1 MNVTLDESYARC
13 RELNKRYGTT
23 YYWSTYALPRVK
35 RHHVWA
41 LYAFCRHA
49 DDIVDDL
56 GPVDVDVREKA
67 LADFGDRFFADL
79 DAGHSDDPVLK
90 AVVHTVRAFDIDPDC
105 FRRFLRSMAMDLTVT
120 AYATW
125 DDLLGYMDG
134 SAAVIGEMML
144 PILEPLTPDA
154 LEPARDLGNAFQLTN
169 FLRDVAED
177 LDRGRVY
184 LPQEDLDRF
193 GADPARRTADPAW
206 RGVMAFEIDRARALY
221 RSADL
226 GVSMLP
232 PTSAR
237 CIRRGAHAVLR
248 DPRSHRG
255 LRLRR
260 LHPPGDRAH
269 VAQGDPRRP
278 DDAASR
284 VTTAAITVVVVGWL
298 AGAVLLWRVRT
309 PRATTVSGLAA
320 SVSVVIPARNEE
332 HNLPRLL
339 ASLQAQTE
347 PPLEV
352 LVVDDDSVDR
362 TAAVARAAGCV
373 VVESGSPPPGWLGK
387 PWACHQGAAVA
398 RGERLLFLDA
408 DTWLAPDGVARL
420 AAAHQ
425 LAPDG
430 LLSVQPFHAVERPYE
445 QLSAVGN
452 VVSVLASGMAGPAP
466 RPSVAFGPCLL
477 VRADV
482 LAAVGGFE
490 TVRGEIVEDA
500 ALARAFRAAG
510 RPVTCL
516 GGGATVAFRMYP
528 EGLSALVAGWTRS
541 LAGGAGRVR
550 AWTLIGAVLWVTAGL
565 SVIRRRRHRAH
576 GDGGGGVDRDGDAAL
591 VDAAPPRLVPLA
603 HRGPVP
609 HPAARLRGAVRVVLL
624 HASGAAAGD
633 VARAPGRDRFV
644 MLPLLVDLSG
654 WGLLAANVVGAGCV
668 HAGTGYVAHRL
679 PLDRLERDGWL
690 LAARPVERGGRALR
704 ASPDPT
710 LEGSPPRGRCAL
722 RRRGQQAPAGGRPRA
737 VRRRDPPR
745 GVRPLA
751 GDGVRPGVRPLEP
764 AHGSGPHGHLQRRRQ
779 RSVHRHPALQPP
791 TRPARP
797 HPSRSLAE
805 STEVKGKGAPTPST
819 WPAPTSKPF

>member
-1 MNVTLDESYARC
+1 M
-13 RELNKRYGTT
+13 
-23 YYWSTYALPRVK
+23 
-35 RHHVWA
+35 
-41 LYAFCRHA
+41 
-49 DDIVDDL
+49 
-56 GPVDVDVREKA
+56 
-67 LADFGDRFFADL
+67 
-79 DAGHSDDPVLK
+79 
-90 AVVHTVRAFDIDPDC
+90 
-105 FRRFLRSMAMDLTVT
+105 
-120 AYATW
+120 
-125 DDLLGYMDG
+125 
-134 SAAVIGEMML
+134 
-144 PILEPLTPDA
+144 
-154 LEPARDLGNAFQLTN
+154 
-169 FLRDVAED
+169 
-177 LDRGRVY
+177 
-184 LPQEDLDRF
+184 
-193 GADPARRTADPAW
+193 
-206 RGVMAFEIDRARALY
+206 
-221 RSADL
+221 
-226 GVSMLP
+226 
-232 PTSAR
+232 
-237 CIRRGAHAVLR
+237 
-248 DPRSHRG
+248 
-255 LRLRR
+255 
-260 LHPPGDRAH
+260 
-269 VAQGDPRRP
+269 
-278 DDAASR
+278 
-284 VTTAAITVVVVGWL
+284 TTAAITVVVVGWL

-490 TVRGEIVEDA
+490 TVRSEIVEDA

-550 AWTLIGAVLWVTAGL
+550 RVAVDRCGAVGHGRAVGPPG
-565 SVIRRRRHRAH
+565 RRHRAH

-609 HPAARLRGAVRVVLL
+609 DPAARLRGAVRVVLL

-679 PLDRLERDGWL
+679 PLDRLEHDGWL
-690 LAARPVERGGRALR
+690 LAARPVERGGRVYERLRIRRWKDRLPEAGALF
-704 ASPDPT
+704 
-710 LEGSPPRGRCAL
+710 
-722 RRRGQQAPAGGRPRA
+722 AGG
-737 VRRRDPPR
+737 VSKRR
-745 GVRPLA
+745 LA
-751 GDGVRPGVRPLEP
+751 GDLERFAAETRRAEYGHWLAMAFAPVFALWNPLMGLVLMATYSVVVNAP
-764 AHGSGPHGHLQRRRQ
+764 FIAIQRYNRQ
-779 RSVHRHPALQPP
+779 RAQRVL
-791 TRPARP
+791 TRR
-797 HPSRSLAE
+797 SR
-805 STEVKGKGAPTPST
+805 STEVRARARRHPRPA
-819 WPAPTSKPF
+819 APTSKPF